1 MKVWKRNRKPQPEQ
15 EVIQVQTAGS
25 RRWQEPLGSLSFFEE
40 SSVNQR
46 RLYRALRENIPV
58 IDAAIHKLLRL
69 LGDFTVECD
78 DLQAQ
83 EELAYF
89 LQNVKVNGCQ
99 NGIDAFLSCYFAQL
113 LTYGTA
119 VGEMVLTA
127 VGGEIGAL
135 YNADLDGLEF
145 RCGKSPLGWNL
156 YCRTEQGLKPVLYP
170 ELIVT
175 SALNPPHGSAQG
187 VSILNGLPFVSEI
200 LMKIYHTIGV
210 NWERVGNVR
219 FAVTYKPTGDAV
231 DRANAKE
238 HARQMAEA
246 WTSAMEKRGQVSDFV
261 AVGDVN
267 VKVIG
272 ADNQILDSEIPVRQM
287 MEQIVA
293 KLGLPPFL
301 LGFSWS
307 STERMSSQQA
317 DILTSEMDS
326 YRRLLTPTIRKICV
340 TWLRLHGYAEHCT
353 IQWNEITLQDA
364 VDLAEARLKNAQAA
378 QIEQQLAKEE
388 SVSTGK

>member
-1 MKVWKRNRKPQPEQ
+1 MKVWKRNRKPQPEP
-15 EVIQVQTAGS
+15 EVLPMQTAGS
-25 RRWQEPLGSLSFFEE
+25 RRLQTPLDPHGLWGE
-40 SSVNQR
+40 SEAGQR

-69 LGDFTVECD
+69 LGDFTVECAD
-78 DLQAQ
+78 QAAQVGLQR
-83 EELAYF
+83 F

-99 NGIDAFLSCYFAQL
+99 NGMDAFLSCYFAQL

-127 VGGEIGAL
+127 GGEIGAL

-145 RCGKSPLGWNL
+145 RPGKTPLDWKL
-156 YCRTEQGLKPVLYP
+156 YCRTEQGSKPVLYP
-170 ELIVT
+170 DLIVT
-175 SALNPPHGSAQG
+175 SALNPPHGSAHG

-200 LMKIYHTIGV
+200 LLKIYRTIGI
-210 NWERVGNVR
+210 NWDRVGNVR
-219 FAVTYKPTGDAV
+219 FAVTYKPSGDAV
-231 DRANAKE
+231 DRANARE

-246 WTSAMEKRGQVSDFV
+246 WTSAMENSGQVSDFV

-326 YRRLLTPTIRKICV
+326 YRRLLTPTIRKICAM
-340 TWLRLHGYAEHCT
+340 WLRLHGYAEDCT
-353 IQWNEITLQDA
+353 ITWSEITLQDA

-388 SVSTGK
+388 SVSTGR